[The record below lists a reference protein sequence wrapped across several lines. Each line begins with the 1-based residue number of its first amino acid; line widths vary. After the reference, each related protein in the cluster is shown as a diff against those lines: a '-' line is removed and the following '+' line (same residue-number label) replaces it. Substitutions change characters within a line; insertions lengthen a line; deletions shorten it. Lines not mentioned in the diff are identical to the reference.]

1 MAWVDGKAFWLFLPA
16 FADVLIRCQSFERF
30 ESLREII
37 GHQEGMQMLFQVVMG
52 HVVIPFYGGLFERAI
67 HPFHL
72 AIGPRMVGFGQP
84 MVNPVCTTD
93 AIKDMVKGIA
103 ITLPIGKLDAV
114 IGEHRLDLVG
124 YSSNQVP

>member
-16 FADVLIRCQSFERF
+16 FADVLIRCKSCERF

-37 GHQEGMQMLFQVVMG
+37 GHQEGLQMLFQVVMSL
-52 HVVIPFYGGLFERAI
+52 VVMLFHGGLFERTV

-72 AIGPRMVGFGQP
+72 AVGPGMVGFGQP
-84 MVNPVCTTD
+84 MVNTILMTD
-93 AIKDMVKGIA
+93 AIKDMVKGLA

-114 IGEHRLDLVG
+114 IGEHGLDLVG